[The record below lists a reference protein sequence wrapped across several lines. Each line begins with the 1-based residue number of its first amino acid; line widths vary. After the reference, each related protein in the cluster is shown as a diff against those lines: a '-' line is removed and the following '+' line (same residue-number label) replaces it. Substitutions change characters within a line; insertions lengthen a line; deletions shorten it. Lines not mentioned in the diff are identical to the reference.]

1 LWVGKDPFYSFLN
14 TGLPPV
20 LLKNKDILLTLTIF
34 WIISNPKYSRQHN
47 TTTPLSVVFKYLVR
61 SLQRSLTLVDW
72 LLWQINIFKITALIC

>member
-34 WIISNPKYSRQHN
+34 CLISNPKYSRQHN